1 MVFCNIIANPV
12 PSQVGI
18 GRKKIKIKVN
28 FLHLV
33 TSLDYFSNI
42 IGIPR
47 FVKVSLMDKM
57 PKLLIILGI
66 LFIFAGL
73 FYQFGGKYF
82 PLGKLPGDIIIKKGN
97 STFYFPLTTCILISA
112 ILSLILGIL
121 KK

>member
-1 MVFCNIIANPV
+1 MPGTNREKENQNKSQFLALGNVFGLFLKYYWYAPFCK
-12 PSQVGI
+12 GI
-18 GRKKIKIKVN
+18 
-28 FLHLV
+28 F
-33 TSLDYFSNI
+33 
-42 IGIPR
+42 
-47 FVKVSLMDKM
+47 MEKM
-57 PKLLIILGI
+57 PKLLIIIGI

-112 ILSLILGIL
+112 ILSLIFGVL